1 MGYDRSV
8 KVPDTA
14 TVADTLLEYVAKAY
28 QRWLR
33 PQCLK
38 TMQIEFWFY
47 EQVYTNTGR
56 AQSEGRSSDCDLFIY

>member
-14 TVADTLLEYVAKAY
+14 TIADTLLEYVAKAY

-33 PQCLK
+33 PQRQK
-38 TMQIEFWFY
+38 T
-47 EQVYTNTGR
+47 VADR
-56 AQSEGRSSDCDLFIY
+56 VLVL